1 MNILSHKSNGHDR
14 YVLYRQNIATQ
25 NNNGSRHFNKYLAH
39 SFHFH
44 LLIVWPINILTATPS
59 TKQHLSYQITT
70 TDVKVTDISETE
82 EQRCSDSD
90 SNNIIIVDMWL
101 RVTLKKFASNFESPD
116 WHKHN
121 VSEALFEIVS
131 QFFYSFFRITV
142 VLSSRNK
149 TRI

>member
-14 YVLYRQNIATQ
+14 CVLYRQNIATQ

-59 TKQHLSYQITT
+59 TKQHLSFPNNGKRCKSYRY
-70 TDVKVTDISETE
+70 ETE
-82 EQRCSDSD
+82 EQRRSDSD
-90 SNNIIIVDMWL
+90 SNTIIIVDMWL
-101 RVTLKKFASNFESPD
+101 RMTLKKFASNFESPD

>member
-1 MNILSHKSNGHDR
+1 MNILSHKSNGHDMFCSAKI
-14 YVLYRQNIATQ
+14 LQLK
-25 NNNGSRHFNKYLAH
+25 HFKKYLAH

-116 WHKHN
+116 
-121 VSEALFEIVS
+121 
-131 QFFYSFFRITV
+131 
-142 VLSSRNK
+142 
-149 TRI
+149 